1 MVNKSPC
8 FLAVKYN
15 QTLKNR
21 GAISNPEGRFEKT
34 VSERFD
40 DGWDLEE
47 ERLPPLETLLIPET
61 SKSII
66 THNDSPDLR
75 FNQSINPYRGCEHGC
90 IYCYARPSHAYMNFS
105 PGIDFETKIVYKK
118 DAATLLKNALNAP
131 RYRCETLVLGANTD
145 PYQPAESKL
154 TITRRILEV
163 LLAHR
168 HPVVI
173 ITKNAMIERDLDLLS
188 EMARLNLVK
197 VAVSVTSLSPQL
209 KHIMEPRTS
218 APSGRLR
225 AIRQLTE
232 RGIPVQA
239 MVAPVIP
246 MINDMELEQILNAVS
261 DAGARYASYVLV
273 RLPYEVKILFREWL
287 TEHFPDRADHVMSLI
302 NQMRGGK
309 DYDATFG
316 KRMRGEGEYA
326 KLLQT
331 RFRLACKRYQ
341 LNCQPASELA
351 LHHFRKRPEK
361 EGPHQL
367 TLWDEYWGGE

>member
-1 MVNKSPC
+1 M
-8 FLAVKYN
+8 KYN
-15 QTLKNR
+15 QTHKNR
-21 GAISNPEGRFEKT
+21 GAFSNPEGRFEKT

-40 DGWDLEE
+40 DGWDGEE
-47 ERLPPLETLLIPET
+47 ERLPPLETLLLPET

-66 THNDSPDLR
+66 TRNDSPDLG

-90 IYCYARPSHAYMNFS
+90 IYCYARPSHAYMNLS
-105 PGIDFETKIVYKK
+105 PGIDFETKIFYKK
-118 DAATLLKNALNAP
+118 DAATVLGNALNAP
-131 RYRCETLVLGANTD
+131 RYQCEPIVLGANTD

-163 LLAHR
+163 LLLHR
-168 HPVVI
+168 HPVAI

-232 RGIPVQA
+232 HGIPVRA

-246 MINDMELEQILNAVS
+246 MINDMELEQILKAVK
-261 DAGARYASYVLV
+261 DAGALHASYVLV
-273 RLPYEVKILFREWL
+273 RLPYEVKTLFREWL
-287 TEHFPDRADHVMSLI
+287 TKHFPDRAGHVMSLI

-326 KLLQT
+326 NLLET

-341 LNCQPASELA
+341 LNAEPAPQLA

-361 EGPHQL
+361 EGAHQL
-367 TLWDEYWGGE
+367 SWWDEQWEKE